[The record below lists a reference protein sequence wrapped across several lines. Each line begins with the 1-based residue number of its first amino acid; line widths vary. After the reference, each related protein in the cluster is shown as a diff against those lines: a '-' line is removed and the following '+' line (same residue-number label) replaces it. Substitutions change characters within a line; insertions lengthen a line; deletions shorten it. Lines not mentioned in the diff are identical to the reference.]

1 MYNEEKVLWYSGDDS
16 PKMPFEMQFIAFSV
30 DFPYN
35 ISINIVAR
43 VLHMARSSTK
53 ENKNIYHKTREAL
66 DLTRE
71 AASELLEGISPER
84 IEKIEN
90 ERSLPHPDEVLL
102 MAEKYKQPSLCN
114 HYCANQCP
122 IGQQYVPEIKVKDLS
137 QIVLE
142 TIASLNA
149 MQTKKNRL
157 IEITVDGQI
166 TGDELADFVYIQEEL
181 EKISV
186 AVETLQLW
194 CERML
199 DTGAIDRAQYE
210 AFKSS

>member
-1 MYNEEKVLWYSGDDS
+1 M
-16 PKMPFEMQFIAFSV
+16 
-30 DFPYN
+30 
-35 ISINIVAR
+35 AR
-43 VLHMARSSTK
+43 VSTK
-53 ENKNIYHKTREAL
+53 ENKNIYQTTREGL
-66 DLTRE
+66 KLTRE
-71 AASELLEGISPER
+71 ATSELLETISPER
-84 IEKIEN
+84 IEKIES
-90 ERSLPHPDEVLL
+90 ERSMPHPDEVLL
-102 MAEKYKQPSLCN
+102 MSDQYKQPSLCN
-114 HYCANQCP
+114 YYCANQCP

-166 TGDELADFVYIQEEL
+166 SGDELADFVYIQEEL

-199 DTGAIDRAQYE
+199 DTGAIDRVQYE
-210 AFKSS
+210 AFKNS